1 MQPLASAGTS
11 RSQSNTNLSTSVALS
26 LFDANGN
33 EVAVRAD
40 PDHPIELIIPRD
52 PNRVIPPMT
61 LQNVTPLADS
71 PHRQLFNLH
80 FINITSQLPISV
92 HFEMRPLNPTLAYLI
107 IYRFDT
113 TPQLN
118 SSINLI
124 DGWTSFC
131 PSRLSKN
138 GVYTHFIDNQQTVGH
153 QSVIFGLREVDAI
166 NCSTSNRPS
175 IKDERSNFSANYEL
189 RVYTSG
195 CYYLDRNNQWQ
206 GDGLVVGSLTNH
218 EQTQCFSTHLTTFA
232 AGFVV
237 LPASVNW
244 NYVFANTGIAKN
256 KTIDITLI
264 VICIL
269 YTLLLIHVRVK
280 EKKVRR
286 YRPWMGATPVPAKL
300 GQSKERQRKEKY
312 DQQIRSNTFPT
323 RWISCWKP

>member
-40 PDHPIELIIPRD
+40 PDHPIELFIPRD

-138 GVYTHFIDNQQTVGH
+138 GVYTHFIDNRQTVGH
-153 QSVIFGLREVDAI
+153 RSVIFALREINAL
-166 NCSTSNRPS
+166 NCSANNRLPIS
-175 IKDERSNFSANYEL
+175 DERSNFSANYEL

-195 CYYLDRNNQWQ
+195 CYYLDKNKQWQ
-206 GDGLVVGSLTNH
+206 GDGVVVGSLTNH

-232 AGFVV
+232 GGFIV
-237 LPASVNW
+237 LPAPVNW
-244 NYVFANTGIAKN
+244 NYVFANADFAKN
-256 KTIDITLI
+256 KTIYVTLM

-269 YTLLLIHVRVK
+269 YLLLMIYARVK
-280 EKKVRR
+280 DKKDVQKVRQHQPSEETKDVSVVVGSDPFAR
-286 YRPWMGATPVPAKL
+286 
-300 GQSKERQRKEKY
+300 
-312 DQQIRSNTFPT
+312 
-323 RWISCWKP
+323 